1 MVKRDGWRDA
11 RGSNGMGVSGCVKCV
26 AMGAVGCVVF
36 VWLLGA
42 WGCACGGKDDASKF
56 FAWSVA
62 WVRGR

>member
-1 MVKRDGWRDA
+1 
-11 RGSNGMGVSGCVKCV
+11 MGVSGCVKCV